1 MLITSIRLNTTADTA
16 TAAAAAGAA
25 GAAGAAAVEV
35 NDGDDHPPV
44 AGIHP

>member
-16 TAAAAAGAA
+16 TA
-25 GAAGAAAVEV
+25 AAGAAAVEV

>member
-16 TAAAAAGAA
+16 TAAAA